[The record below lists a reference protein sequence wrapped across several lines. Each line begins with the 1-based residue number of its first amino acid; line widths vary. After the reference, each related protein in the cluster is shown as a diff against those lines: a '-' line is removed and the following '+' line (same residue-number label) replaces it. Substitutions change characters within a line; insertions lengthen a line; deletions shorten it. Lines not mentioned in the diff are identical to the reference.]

1 MEKSKSKLGESR
13 NYTPLFTAR
22 PKGMSYQEYRERRAY
37 QNAWLKERLKGF
49 ICYEIGRAS
58 CRERVSSPV

>member
-37 QNAWLKERLKGF
+37 QNAWLKERT
-49 ICYEIGRAS
+49 
-58 CRERVSSPV
+58 ERLYLLCVVRTSRV